1 MAEHKVKILKAELG
15 VQLQEDNDGRVYLS
29 LDGFQMF
36 GGGLPK
42 VLKSIVE
49 KSYDNLV
56 NIRRAE
62 EKKREQK

>member
-62 EKKREQK
+62 EKKREQN